1 LVRLRYILRTRS
13 CWANDAK
20 AGIQHHA
27 CPFFTIL
34 GFSFSVF
41 FRSTDLLAGRFLVF
55 VRSFRLI
62 FQIVSSLA
70 VEADAFPVGA
80 EYENFIKNGS
90 PSKQQQQLLLQARL
104 AQSVARETLN
114 LKVVGS
120 SPTSGFSFC
129 PCLFIELMVVSGGA
143 RRANFCVA
151 CGAHHVLRL
160 PRA

>member
-1 LVRLRYILRTRS
+1 V
-13 CWANDAK
+13 K
-20 AGIQHHA
+20 AGIQDHA
-27 CPFFTIL
+27 CPFLTIL

-41 FRSTDLLAGRFLVF
+41 FRSTDLLAGRFLV
-55 VRSFRLI
+55 RSFCLI

-80 EYENFIKNGS
+80 EYENFIKS
-90 PSKQQQQLLLQARL
+90 DPLSKQQQQLLLQARL

-129 PCLFIELMVVSGGA
+129 PCLFIELMVVSGGGGP
-143 RRANFCVA
+143 NFCVV
-151 CGAHHVLRL
+151 CGARHVLRL

>member
-1 LVRLRYILRTRS
+1 
-13 CWANDAK
+13 
-20 AGIQHHA
+20 
-27 CPFFTIL
+27 
-34 GFSFSVF
+34 
-41 FRSTDLLAGRFLVF
+41 VF
-55 VRSFRLI
+55 VQSFRFI
-62 FQIVSSLA
+62 FQIVPSLA
-70 VEADAFPVGA
+70 VEADVSSVGA
-80 EYENFIKNGS
+80 EYENFIKSAS

-129 PCLFIELMVVSGGA
+129 PCVFIEFMVVSGGG
-143 RRANFCVA
+143 RDANFCVA